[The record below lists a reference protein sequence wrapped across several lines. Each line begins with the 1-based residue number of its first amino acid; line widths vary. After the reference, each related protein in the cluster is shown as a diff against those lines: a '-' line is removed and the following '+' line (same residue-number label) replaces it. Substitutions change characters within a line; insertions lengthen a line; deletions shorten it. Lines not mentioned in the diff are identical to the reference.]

1 MATESKTFG
10 LPGYEDM
17 ELSTQIIMR
26 EAMEAG
32 VAVTVLDRGENLI
45 ELRKDGR
52 REFVQQATKTSR
64 DNYITPLLMENKAV
78 SKLLMA
84 EAGIPVPA
92 GIEIQKEESYTGI
105 LPLWV
110 GRKLVVKPKS
120 TNFGL
125 GITVIDHPAE
135 LSELE
140 AAVRLAFDFDR
151 VILLED
157 FIPGKEYRFLVLE
170 GETLAVLHRRA
181 ANVVGNGLSTIR
193 ELVNSKNKDPRR
205 GDDHEKPLNKIILDD
220 AALGFLKAQ
229 GLTPES
235 IPAENQRITLRGNS
249 NISTGGDSIDYTDVM
264 PQVFKDLAVRAAGVF
279 DAFICGVDLII
290 EDYLNPQSPHAI
302 IEVNYNPHIA
312 MQCYPYRGKER
323 RLGKAVLD
331 KLMDLD

>member
-1 MATESKTFG
+1 MTTEKKSFG

-26 EAMEAG
+26 EAIEAG
-32 VAVTVLDRGENLI
+32 IAVTVLDRGENLI

-52 REFVQQATKTSR
+52 REFVQQATKTSK

-78 SKLLMA
+78 SKDLMA
-84 EAGIPVPA
+84 QAGIPVPA
-92 GIEIQKEESYTGI
+92 GIEIQRDEPLGGC
-105 LPLWV
+105 LPQWV
-110 GRKLVVKPKS
+110 GKTLVVKPKS

-135 LSELE
+135 MGELE
-140 AAVRLAFDFDR
+140 AAVHLAFTFDS

-157 FIPGKEYRFLVLE
+157 FVPGKEFRFLVLE

-181 ANVVGNGLSTIR
+181 ANVVGNGISTIR
-193 ELVNSKNKDPRR
+193 ELVDSKNKDPRR
-205 GDDHEKPLNKIILDD
+205 GDDHEKPLNKIILDE

-229 GLTPES
+229 GMTPDS
-235 IPAENQRITLRGNS
+235 VPKENERVTLRGNS

-264 PQVFKDLAVRAAGVF
+264 PQVFKDLAVRAAAVF

-290 EDYLNPQSPHAI
+290 ADYQDPESPHAI

-312 MQCYPYRGKER
+312 MQCYPYRGPER

-331 KLMDLD
+331 KLFN